1 MLKLNIQNETGS
13 LIAVV
18 VGIADDFGGTPD
30 LELCYDPKSKAHVV
44 SGKFPKQEDLLL
56 EMQFFISILEKYNI
70 KVYRP
75 SNIQGINQIFAR
87 DIAFVIEDKIF
98 MPNIIV
104 NRQKEIHA
112 LEFLL
117 NEIDDKK
124 IIYMPKDS
132 RAEGGDVLV
141 CNEHIF
147 VGYSELE
154 DFERYTVARTNS
166 AAIEFLSKQFPDKKV
181 KGFELKK
188 SDKDPREN
196 ALHLDCCFQPIG
208 NNMAILYKD
217 GFKNDQDVTF
227 LMDYFG
233 RSNIIEISKEE
244 MYNMNSNIFSISD
257 NIIVSERGFVRL
269 NNLLRSKGFVVEE
282 IPYFET
288 AKMEGL
294 LRCSTLPLIRE

>member
-56 EMQFFISILEKYNI
+56 EMQSFISILEKYNI

>member
-56 EMQFFISILEKYNI
+56 EMQSFISILEKYNI

-75 SNIQGINQIFAR
+75 SNIHGINQIFAR

-154 DFERYTVARTNS
+154 DFERYTVSRTNS
-166 AAIEFLSKQFPDKKV
+166 TAIDFLSKQFPDKKV

-188 SDKDPREN
+188 SDIDPREN

>member
-13 LIAVV
+13 LIAVF

-56 EMQFFISILEKYNI
+56 EMQSFISVLEKYNI

-75 SNIQGINQIFAR
+75 PNIQGINQIFAR

-117 NEIDDKK
+117 NAIDDKK

-154 DFERYTVARTNS
+154 DFERYTVARTNG

-208 NNMAILYKD
+208 NNMAILYKE
-217 GFKNDQDVTF
+217 GFKNNQDVTF

>member
-56 EMQFFISILEKYNI
+56 EMQSFISILEKYNI

-98 MPNIIV
+98 IPNIIV

-117 NEIDDKK
+117 NEIDDKN

-132 RAEGGDVLV
+132 RVEGGDVLV

>member
-13 LIAVV
+13 LIALV

-44 SGKFPKQEDLLL
+44 SGKFPRQEDLLL
-56 EMQFFISILEKYNI
+56 EMQSFISILEKYNI

-98 MPNIIV
+98 IPNIIV
-104 NRQKEIHA
+104 NRKKEIHA

-117 NEIDDKK
+117 KEIDDKK

-141 CNEHIF
+141 CNDHIF

-166 AAIEFLSKQFPDKKV
+166 AAIEFLSKQFPDKK
-181 KGFELKK
+181 
-188 SDKDPREN
+188 S
-196 ALHLDCCFQPIG
+196 
-208 NNMAILYKD
+208 
-217 GFKNDQDVTF
+217 
-227 LMDYFG
+227 
-233 RSNIIEISKEE
+233 RSYIN
-244 MYNMNSNIFSISD
+244 
-257 NIIVSERGFVRL
+257 
-269 NNLLRSKGFVVEE
+269 
-282 IPYFET
+282 
-288 AKMEGL
+288 
-294 LRCSTLPLIRE
+294 

>member
-44 SGKFPKQEDLLL
+44 SGKFPKQKDLLL
-56 EMQFFISILEKYNI
+56 EMQSFISILEKYNI

-98 MPNIIV
+98 IPNIIV

-132 RAEGGDVLV
+132 RVEGGDVLV

-269 NNLLRSKGFVVEE
+269 NNLLRSKGFLVEE

>member
-56 EMQFFISILEKYNI
+56 EMQSFISILEKYNI

-75 SNIQGINQIFAR
+75 SNIHGINQIFAR

-141 CNEHIF
+141 CNEYIF

-154 DFERYTVARTNS
+154 DFERYTVSRTNS
-166 AAIEFLSKQFPDKKV
+166 TAIDFLSKQFPDKKV

-188 SDKDPREN
+188 SDIDPREN